1 MKKLTKKS
9 KRKMRSKTAATTLR
23 YAFLARQGSKT
34 PIKHITKPVG
44 QSKANRNFFLNKNY
58 ASTSKI
64 KVSHI

>member
-34 PIKHITKPVG
+34 PIRHIKKPIG
-44 QSKANRNFFLNKNY
+44 HSKAERNFFLNR
-58 ASTSKI
+58 I
-64 KVSHI
+64 MPP